1 MKVER
6 EKEPPRTEKASREQ
20 CARSLFL
27 SVVAFHVLLPLMREP
42 RVPLPATS
50 TRWSCAPSREIV
62 AWTAPFLR
70 SIFTLFF
77 FRSTESE
84 TKVETKKR
92 ELSSSPQSS
101 LLSLSLSLS
110 LSRRAF
116 AMNALAD
123 AVKPLVASGPR
134 LLAALSKIQD
144 VSDREALAEAV
155 GTALAEQASR
165 VGKKEKKGS
174 S

>member
-1 MKVER
+1 VKVER

-101 LLSLSLSLS
+101 LLSLSLSFS
-110 LSRRAF
+110 FSSRLRHERARRRGQAPCGLRTEAACCPVQDPGRF
-116 AMNALAD
+116 
-123 AVKPLVASGPR
+123 GPR
-134 LLAALSKIQD
+134 GPRRGRRHGAGRTGI
-144 VSDREALAEAV
+144 
-155 GTALAEQASR
+155 ASR
-165 VGKKEKKGS
+165 
-174 S
+174 